1 MKDVNLSFKVSKG
14 VTNPFPLAGRV
25 LLLAY
30 IFRVL
35 LQLLMNQGREKFDE

>member
-30 IFRVL
+30 IFGVL
-35 LQLLMNQGREKFDE
+35 SQ